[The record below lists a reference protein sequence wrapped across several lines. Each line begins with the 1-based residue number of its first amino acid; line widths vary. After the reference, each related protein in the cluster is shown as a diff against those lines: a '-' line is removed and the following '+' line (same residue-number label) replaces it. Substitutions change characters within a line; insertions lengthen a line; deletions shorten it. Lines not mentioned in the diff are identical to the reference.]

1 MQKKWPSPPIK
12 VDDDQHMPSPVTFSM
27 PTLFR
32 LSLFSNQ
39 TQPALS
45 HRSNLV
51 NRLSM
56 RLQVLFF
63 PLRRS
68 RTLPRPCKL
77 AQYANIVAPLICSA
91 PLEAGSF
98 VVHQQDNTNRAD
110 DCRLRNVLWG
120 ADAYIHPK
128 LYRAEPQPISSP
140 TDHLFRSGRSQQ
152 QTAPTAVRTN
162 PPPKNSPFMPFA
174 SRLRIRPLGLRFTA
188 PTLTRLCHRAAL
200 FFSLTEQHPSIHFK
214 LLSWD
219 VSACH
224 FVLLVLSISEIY
236 IGTPRKHKTLLI

>member
-1 MQKKWPSPPIK
+1 
-12 VDDDQHMPSPVTFSM
+12 
-27 PTLFR
+27 
-32 LSLFSNQ
+32 
-39 TQPALS
+39 
-45 HRSNLV
+45 
-51 NRLSM
+51 M

-68 RTLPRPCKL
+68 RTLPRPCEL

-98 VVHQQDNTNRAD
+98 VVHQPDNTNRAD
-110 DCRLRNVLWG
+110 DCQLRNVLWG
-120 ADAYIHPK
+120 ADAYIHSK

-174 SRLRIRPLGLRFTA
+174 PRLRIRPLGLRFTA

-200 FFSLTEQHPSIHFK
+200 FFSLTEQHPSMLVI
-214 LLSWD
+214 LSSC
-219 VSACH
+219 VYPSPKYT
-224 FVLLVLSISEIY
+224 LERLVNIRLY
-236 IGTPRKHKTLLI
+236 